1 MRFTR
6 PLAGAIAGWVLL
18 TVLPHSDA
26 QPVQRPARVGFLLFT
41 SPPPPNT
48 PPSPFTVALKDLGWT
63 PDRDVL
69 LEPRYASGDPARL
82 PLLARELIEWGA
94 NVLLTGGT
102 AATRAA
108 TSATRTIPIV
118 FVGVGDPVS
127 TGLVSSLARPGGNVT
142 GIATQHPDSERKR
155 LELLRELVPE
165 AREVGFI
172 YNPNNPSSRLAL
184 KEAEAG
190 AAILRLPFRTYPT
203 ADIEGFDSIL
213 RTLPSRRQS
222 VMLVAIDPFFYSSR
236 RQIIDTISRYGVP
249 AIYGAREFPMDGGL
263 VSFGPSLDDA
273 SARSAWYVAKIL
285 KGAKPAD
292 LPVEQPTKFELV
304 INLKTAKAL
313 SLTIPPAV
321 LARADE
327 VIQ

>member
-1 MRFTR
+1 
-6 PLAGAIAGWVLL
+6 
-18 TVLPHSDA
+18 
-26 QPVQRPARVGFLLFT
+26 
-41 SPPPPNT
+41 
-48 PPSPFTVALKDLGWT
+48 
-63 PDRDVL
+63 
-69 LEPRYASGDPARL
+69 
-82 PLLARELIEWGA
+82 LLARELIEWGVD
-94 NVLLTGGT
+94 VLLTGGT

-108 TSATRTIPIV
+108 TTATRTIPIV
-118 FVGVGDPVS
+118 FVGVGDPVA

-190 AAILRLPFRTYPT
+190 AALLRLPFRTYPT
-203 ADIEGFDSIL
+203 ADVEGFDSIL

-222 VMLVAIDPFFYSSR
+222 AMLVAIDPFFYSSR
-236 RQIIDTISRYGVP
+236 RQIIDTMGRHGVP
-249 AIYGAREFPMDGGL
+249 AIHGAREFVMDGGL

-273 SARSAWYVAKIL
+273 SVRAARYVDKIL
-285 KGAKPAD
+285 RGAKPGD

-304 INLKTAKAL
+304 INLRTAKAFG
-313 SLTIPPAV
+313 LTIPPSV

-327 VIQ
+327 VVE